1 LKKKYIFT
9 TLNNLVEHKY
19 IEDFKSGSNQALG
32 HIYDL
37 YAVRL
42 SLVAYR
48 YLQDKQ
54 ESKDVVMD
62 VFEKLIN
69 MSIEKRKL
77 QVPDQPKGFTGWIIT
92 VTKNHTLD
100 LLKHKTIVGHH
111 LAVIT
116 YQDVYIQSDVERLW
130 DKQLVDKV
138 IKQLHGSE
146 QKVTSLHYAG
156 YSHEEIAQKL
166 NVSYNTV
173 RNQLSSAKKKI
184 RKYITTPLI
193 VLLIN
198 VYNHACL

>member
-1 LKKKYIFT
+1 M
-9 TLNNLVEHKY
+9 NNLIKNTH
-19 IEDFKSGSNQALG
+19 IEDFIAGENKALG
-32 HIYDL
+32 HIYDI

-42 SLVAYR
+42 SMVAYR
-48 YLQDKQ
+48 YLQNTQ

-100 LLKHKTIVGHH
+100 LIKHKIIVGRH
-111 LAVIT
+111 LADNMH
-116 YQDVYIQSDVERLW
+116 QDVYIQSDSERVW
-130 DKQLVDKV
+130 DKQMVDEV
-138 IKQLHGSE
+138 ISQLHESE
-146 QKVTSLHYAG
+146 QKVTSLHYEG
-156 YSHEEIAQKL
+156 YSHHEIAQKL

-184 RKYITTPLI
+184 RKYISSPLI
-193 VLLIN
+193 VLLLN
-198 VYNHACL
+198 LYHHACL

>member
-1 LKKKYIFT
+1 MNILIKNK
-9 TLNNLVEHKY
+9 H
-19 IEDFKSGSNQALG
+19 IEDFIAGDNKALG
-32 HIYDL
+32 HIYDV

-42 SLVAYR
+42 SMVAYR
-48 YLQDKQ
+48 YLQNSQ
-54 ESKDVVMD
+54 ESKDVLMD

-100 LLKHKTIVGHH
+100 LIKHKTIVERH
-111 LAVIT
+111 LADVT
-116 YQDVYIQSDVERLW
+116 YQDVYIQSDAERVW

-138 IKQLHGSE
+138 ISQLHESE

-184 RKYITTPLI
+184 RKYISTPLI